1 MKQVHESISVR
12 EVHRMFREGQ
22 LVVPAYQRSFVWSQ
36 EHQEMFVES
45 LLEGYPAGMVM
56 AAATEDGPY
65 EIVDGHQRVR
75 TICRFID
82 KGFRWK
88 KDREPLPKE
97 EQERFLELPVAFSF
111 LTDINGSEQVI
122 DLYRKVNTIGESI
135 TAQELR
141 RAGAKGEFAALV
153 ERLTDRLRQTEAHAD
168 FSGSLWAEL
177 DLFEETELRRR
188 EDQELIAR
196 VVLSVLEGTP
206 RLNERDLDEVYTPG
220 TESWTRTEGYLAAY
234 PAERLEQ
241 ELNRAFA
248 CFATLPVPLGSGRK
262 AVEAFYLVYLAV
274 FELMAGG
281 TRLLFDQAGLCE
293 ALRAMRQLVPEQAE
307 SAAQYAELKQYALWR
322 VRDCFA
328 EEDAQQMNVEREF
341 ENSMRRAKVETARYE
356 FKQGFLRLDAER
368 SYDKALQDQI
378 LKTLCGMAN
387 MGPMSAGY
395 LYIGVADTE
404 RDAKRAALLD
414 GIQPAEVAGHYIV
427 GIQRE
432 VEVMGSTVE
441 DYCKKIQQFIDN
453 SQLSR
458 HLIVSV
464 LSKMEVFDYQGFTII
479 RLVVPPQEQVSY
491 YQGQIYLRKHSNTI
505 LLKDPRE
512 IVAVAQQFTI

>member
-12 EVHRMFREGQ
+12 EVYRMFREGQ

-45 LLEGYPAGMVM
+45 LLAGYPAGMVM
-56 AAATEDGPY
+56 AAATTEGHY

-82 KGFRWK
+82 KDFRWR
-88 KDREPLPKE
+88 KDAQPLPKE
-97 EQERFLELPVAFSF
+97 EQERFLDLPVAFGF
-111 LTDINGSEQVI
+111 LLDVGGTEQVI

-135 TAQELR
+135 TPQELR
-141 RAGAKGEFAALV
+141 RSGARGDFAALV
-153 ERLTDRLRQTEAHAD
+153 ERLTERLRQPAEHPEV
-168 FSGSLWAEL
+168 SGSVWIDLG
-177 DLFEETELRRR
+177 LFEEAELRRR

-196 VVLSVLEGTP
+196 LVLSVLDGTP
-206 RLNERDLDEVYTPG
+206 RPNEGELDAVYAPG
-220 TESWTRTEGYLAAY
+220 TDAWQRAEGYLAAY

-241 ELNRAFA
+241 ELNRVFG
-248 CFATLPVPLGSGRK
+248 CFATLPVPLGSGKK
-262 AVEAFYLVYLAV
+262 AVEAFYLIYLAV
-274 FELMAGG
+274 FELMSSG
-281 TRLLFDQAGLCE
+281 TRLLFDQTGLCE
-293 ALRAMRQLVPEQAE
+293 AMRAMRQLVPEQAE

-328 EEDAQQMNVEREF
+328 DEDAQQMSMEREF

-356 FKQGFLRLDAER
+356 FKQGFLRLDGER
-368 SYDKALQDQI
+368 SYDKALQSQI

-387 MGPMSAGY
+387 MGPMSASY

-404 RDAKRAALLD
+404 RDAQRAALLD
-414 GIQPAEVAGHYIV
+414 GIEPAEVAGHYIV

-432 VEVMGSTVE
+432 VEVMGTTVE
-441 DYCKKIQQFIDN
+441 DYCKRIQQFIDN

-464 LSKMEVFDYQGFTII
+464 LSKMEVFDYRGFTVI

-491 YQGQIYLRKHSNTI
+491 YEGQIYLRKHSNTI
-505 LLKDPRE
+505 LLRDPRE
-512 IVAVAQQFTI
+512 IVAVAQQFAL

>member
-12 EVHRMFREGQ
+12 EVYRMFREGQ

-56 AAATEDGPY
+56 AAATEAGRY

-82 KGFRWK
+82 EGFRW
-88 KDREPLPKE
+88 RQEEEPLPRE
-97 EQERFLELPVAFSF
+97 EQERFLELSVAFSF
-111 LTDINGSEQVI
+111 LMDIDGAEQVI
-122 DLYRKVNTIGESI
+122 DLYRKVNTIGENI
-135 TAQELR
+135 TPQELR
-141 RAGAKGEFAALV
+141 RAGAQGAFAALV
-153 ERLTDRLRQTEAHAD
+153 ERLTERLRQTKEEPA
-168 FSGSLWAEL
+168 FSGSVWADL
-177 DLFEETELRRR
+177 GLFEEAELRRR

-196 VVLSVLEGTP
+196 LALSVLEGTP
-206 RLNERDLDEVYTPG
+206 RPHDRELDAVYTPG
-220 TESWTRTEGYLAAY
+220 TDVWQRVEGYLNAY

-241 ELNRAFA
+241 ELNRTFA
-248 CFATLPVPLGSGRK
+248 CFASLPVPLGSGKK
-262 AVEAFYLVYLAV
+262 AVEAFYLVGLAV

-293 ALRAMRQLVPEQAE
+293 VLRAMRLLIPEQPE
-307 SAAQYAELKQYALWR
+307 SAAQYMELKQYALWR
-322 VRDCFA
+322 VQDCFA
-328 EEDAQQMNVEREF
+328 DEDAQQASVEREF

-356 FKQGFLRLDAER
+356 FKQGFLRLDTER

-387 MGPMSAGY
+387 MGPMSASY

-404 RDAKRAALLD
+404 RDARRVELMD
-414 GIQPAEVAGHYIV
+414 GIQPVEVAGHYIV

-441 DYCKKIQQFIDN
+441 DYCKRIQQFIDH
-453 SQLSR
+453 SELSR

-464 LSKMEVFDYQGFTII
+464 LSKMEVFDYRGFTVI

-505 LLKDPRE
+505 LLRDPRE
-512 IVAVAQQFTI
+512 IVAVAQQFTL